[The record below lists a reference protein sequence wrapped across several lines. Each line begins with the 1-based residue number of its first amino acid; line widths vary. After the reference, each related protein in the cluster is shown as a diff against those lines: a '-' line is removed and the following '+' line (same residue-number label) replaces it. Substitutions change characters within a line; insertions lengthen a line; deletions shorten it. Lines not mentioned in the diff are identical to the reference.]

1 MKTIKELSEALK
13 ISKVSLY
20 KYLKRDEMKGH
31 TFKNKDNV
39 TVIDETGEELI
50 KAYYSWEQSA
60 DANDIINESI
70 NDDPQ
75 IKNADIITLLQEQ
88 LKEKDN
94 QINALLAIVANS
106 QKIQATQLLTDNKPI
121 NLPTKNDKKPN
132 FWHNIFPKKQ
142 NLNT

>member
-1 MKTIKELSEALK
+1 MKTIKELSDTLK

-20 KYLKRDEMKGH
+20 KFLKRDEIKGH
-31 TFKNKDNV
+31 VFKKDSI

-50 KAYYSWEQSA
+50 KAYYSWEQ
-60 DANDIINESI
+60 DTDVNDTINETI
-70 NDDPQ
+70 NNDSQ

-94 QINALLAIVANS
+94 QINALLTIVANS
-106 QKIQATQLLTDNKPI
+106 QKIQATQLLTNNKPDI
-121 NLPTKNDKKPN
+121 THTEKEKKLK
-132 FWHNIFPKKQ
+132 FWHSLFPKKY